1 MPVDVPRETP
11 AQRLVKNGFLAV
23 TVFSIVLLIV
33 MFFMVAAHRADLIL
47 FLSPRD
53 ALRLGLPVAAISLIS
68 CLAFFATEL
77 FWIERSY
84 QRRLKK
90 AQFDL
95 RTRLIR
101 NHRIV

>member
-11 AQRLVKNGFLAV
+11 TQRLVQNGFLAV
-23 TVFSIVLLIV
+23 TLFSIVLLVV
-33 MFFMVAAHRADLIL
+33 MFLMTVAHGADLIL

-53 ALRLGLPVAAISLIS
+53 ALRLGLPVAAISL
-68 CLAFFATEL
+68 LAYFAFMATEL